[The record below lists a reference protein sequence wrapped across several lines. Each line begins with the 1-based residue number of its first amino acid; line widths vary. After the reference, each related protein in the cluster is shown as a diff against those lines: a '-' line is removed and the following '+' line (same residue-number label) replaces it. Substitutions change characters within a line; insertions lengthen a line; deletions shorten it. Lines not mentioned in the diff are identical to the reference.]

1 LRIGIVKTIR
11 TIFHSALNVVKQM
24 RWSVRILLLVV
35 IVIFFSGGAIVITGQ
50 PGFCNS
56 CHIMNPYYESWEH
69 SKHSKVNCLDCHLQ
83 PGFTGYV
90 KGKINGLAQA
100 VACVVGRVGT
110 KPNATV
116 EDDSCMRPECHSTGE
131 LETKNLVY
139 SGMKFTHQV
148 HVDHVVDG
156 IKISCGL
163 CHSHVEGKEHFSVNR
178 EVCFTCHFL
187 KGSESDARLVQ
198 TGCQNCHEVPDKVIQ
213 RGFVTIN
220 HAEFVSYKASC
231 EDSCHKR
238 EIERP
243 ANVSATVCLNCHDY
257 GLERESDSVKLHEVH
272 TDPEKLAAYTGQKH
286 TTHAI
291 KVECF
296 ACHGKVIHERTEVA
310 LLSDMMD
317 CQDCHSNTHQVQR
330 SIYTGVV
337 HPQDG
342 SDPNNVLSP
351 MFLTHVECKGCHIE
365 RVRKST
371 GTLDSVGEVA
381 KVVPESCDKCHEPGT
396 GDQYIP
402 FWQEKIKGLYDQIV
416 ERTDRREERAK
427 LDTDPQ
433 SAQKSLERV
442 KQARSI
448 LESVANDGSWG
459 VHNFKYTEAM
469 LLKANE
475 LVIGTE

>member
-1 LRIGIVKTIR
+1 MNKIR
-11 TIFHSALNVVKQM
+11 AIFSSAINVVRQM
-24 RWSVRILLLVV
+24 KWSVRIALLIV
-35 IVIFFSGGAIVITGQ
+35 IMIFFSGGAIVITGQ

-56 CHIMNPYYESWEH
+56 CHIMNPYYESWHE
-69 SKHSKVNCLDCHLQ
+69 SSHSKVNCLDCHLQ

-116 EDDSCMRPECHSTGE
+116 DDASCMRPECHSTEE

-148 HVDHVVDG
+148 HVENVVDG
-156 IKISCGL
+156 IRISCGL
-163 CHSHVEGKEHFSVNR
+163 CHSHFEGKEHFSVNK
-178 EVCFTCHFL
+178 EICFTCHFL
-187 KGSESDARLVQ
+187 KGSEGDSRLVQ
-198 TGCQNCHEVPDKVIQ
+198 TGCQSCHEVPDKVIE

-220 HAEFVSYKASC
+220 HAEFVSYNASC
-231 EDSCHKR
+231 DDSCHKQ

-243 ANVSATVCLNCHDY
+243 AQVSATVCLNCHDY
-257 GLERESDSVKLHEVH
+257 GIEHEPNSVKLHAVH
-272 TDPEKLAAYTGQKH
+272 TDPEALETYTGHKH
-286 TTHAI
+286 TAHAI

-296 ACHGKVIHERTEVA
+296 ACHGKVIHGRSEVTSVA
-310 LLSDMMD
+310 AMMN
-317 CQDCHSNTHQVQR
+317 CQDCHSNTHQVQK
-330 SIYTGVV
+330 SIYTGEA

-342 SDPNNVLSP
+342 RDPNNVLSP

-371 GTLDSVGEVA
+371 GTLDSFGEVA
-381 KVVPESCDKCHEPGT
+381 KAVPESCDKCHEPGT
-396 GDQYIP
+396 GEQYIP
-402 FWQEKIKGLYDQIV
+402 FWQGKIRGLYDKIGARV
-416 ERTDRREERAK
+416 DK
-427 LDTDPQ
+427 LEQLAQLETNQ
-433 SAQKSLERV
+433 QLAQKSKGRAR
-442 KQARSI
+442 QARAI

-475 LVIGTE
+475 IVSAAE

>member
-1 LRIGIVKTIR
+1 LNSAINIVR
-11 TIFHSALNVVKQM
+11 QM
-24 RWSVRILLLVV
+24 KWSVRILLLIV

-69 SKHSKVNCLDCHLQ
+69 SNHSKVNCLDCHLQ
-83 PGFTGYV
+83 PGFGGYV

-116 EDDSCMRPECHSTGE
+116 DDASCMRPECHSTEE

-148 HVDHVVDG
+148 HIENVVDG

-163 CHSHVEGKEHFSVNR
+163 CHSHFEGREHFSVNK
-178 EVCFTCHFL
+178 EICFTCHFL
-187 KGSESDARLVQ
+187 KGSERDSRLVQ
-198 TGCQNCHEVPDKVIQ
+198 TGCRSCHEVPDKLIE

-220 HAEFVSYKASC
+220 HAEFVSYNASC
-231 EDSCHKR
+231 DDSCHKQ

-243 ANVSATVCLNCHDY
+243 AQVSATVCLNCHDY
-257 GLERESDSVKLHEVH
+257 GIEREPNSVKLHEVH
-272 TDPEKLAAYTGQKH
+272 TDPEKLEVYTGHKH

-296 ACHGKVIHERTEVA
+296 ACHGKVIHGRSEVTSVA
-310 LLSDMMD
+310 AMMD
-317 CQDCHSNTHQVQR
+317 CQDCHSNTHEVQR
-330 SIYTGVV
+330 SIYTGEA
-337 HPQDG
+337 HPQEGRDAKH
-342 SDPNNVLSP
+342 VLSP
-351 MFLTHVECKGCHIE
+351 MFLTHVECNGCHIE

-371 GTLDSVGEVA
+371 GTLDSFGEVA
-381 KVVPESCDKCHEPGT
+381 KAVPRSCDKCHEPGT
-396 GDQYIP
+396 GEQYIP
-402 FWQEKIKGLYDQIV
+402 FWQGKIKGLYDKILARVDKIEQLARL
-416 ERTDRREERAK
+416 ETNQQ
-427 LDTDPQ
+427 L
-433 SAQKSLERV
+433 AQKSKDRAE
-442 KQARSI
+442 QARAI

-469 LLKANE
+469 LNKANGI
-475 LVIGTE
+475 VNSTE

>member
-1 LRIGIVKTIR
+1 VNKIR
-11 TIFHSALNVVKQM
+11 AIFGSAINVVRQM
-24 RWSVRILLLVV
+24 KWSVRIALL
-35 IVIFFSGGAIVITGQ
+35 IAIMIFFSGGAIVITGQ

-56 CHIMNPYYESWEH
+56 CHIMNPFYESWDDSSH
-69 SKHSKVNCLDCHLQ
+69 SHVNCLDCHLQ

-116 EDDSCMRPECHSTGE
+116 DDASCMRPECHSTEE
-131 LETKNLVY
+131 LESKNLVY

-148 HVDHVVDG
+148 HVENVVDG

-163 CHSHVEGKEHFSVNR
+163 CHSHVEGKEHFGVNK

-187 KGSESDARLVQ
+187 KGSTSDSRLVQ
-198 TGCQNCHEVPDKVIQ
+198 TGCQSCHEVPDKVIQ
-213 RGFVTIN
+213 RGFVAIN

-231 EDSCHKR
+231 DDSCHKND
-238 EIERP
+238 IEKD
-243 ANVSATVCLNCHDY
+243 AVVSATVCLNCHDY
-257 GLERESDSVKLHEVH
+257 GLEREPNSVKLHEVH
-272 TDPEKLAAYTGQKH
+272 TDPERLEAYTGQKH
-286 TTHAI
+286 ATHSI

-296 ACHGKVIHERTEVA
+296 ACHGKIIHER
-310 LLSDMMD
+310 SDVTSISAMMD
-317 CQDCHSNTHQVQR
+317 CQDCHSKAHQIQR
-330 SIYTGVV
+330 SIYTGEV

-342 SDPNNVLSP
+342 RDPNNVLSP
-351 MFLTHVECKGCHIE
+351 MFLTHVDCKGCHIE

-371 GTLDSVGEVA
+371 GTLDSFGEVA
-381 KVVPESCDKCHEPGT
+381 KAVPRSCDKCHAPGT

-402 FWQEKIKGLYDQIV
+402 FWQGKIRGLYDKIGARVDKLEQLAQL
-416 ERTDRREERAK
+416 ETDQQ
-427 LDTDPQ
+427 L
-433 SAQKSLERV
+433 AQKSKDRAS
-442 KQARSI
+442 QARAI
-448 LESVANDGSWG
+448 LEAVSNDGSWG

-475 LVIGTE
+475 MLIAIE

>member
-1 LRIGIVKTIR
+1 MNRIR
-11 TIFHSALNVVKQM
+11 AIFNSVINVVKQM
-24 RWSVRILLLVV
+24 KWSVRIALLIV
-35 IVIFFSGGAIVITGQ
+35 IVTFFSGGAIVITGQ

-56 CHIMNPYYESWEH
+56 CHIMNPYYDSWED
-69 SKHSKVNCLDCHLQ
+69 SNHSKVNCLDCHLR
-83 PGFTGYV
+83 PGFKGYV
-90 KGKINGLAQA
+90 KGKVNGLAQA

-116 EDDSCMRPECHSTGE
+116 EDASCMRPECHSTEE

-148 HVDHVVDG
+148 HVENVVDG

-163 CHSHVEGKEHFSVNR
+163 CHSHVGGKEHFSVNK

-187 KGSESDARLVQ
+187 KGSETDSRIVQ
-198 TGCQNCHEVPDKVIQ
+198 TDCQSCHEVPDKVID

-231 EDSCHKR
+231 DDSCHKR
-238 EIERP
+238 DIEKN
-243 ANVSATVCLNCHDY
+243 AQVSATVCRNCHDY
-257 GLERESDSVKLHEVH
+257 DIEREPNSVKLHEVH
-272 TDPEKLAAYTGQKH
+272 TDPEKLEIYTGRKH
-286 TTHAI
+286 TTHTI

-296 ACHGKVIHERTEVA
+296 ACHGKVIHERGEATSVVA
-310 LLSDMMD
+310 MMD
-317 CQDCHSNTHQVQR
+317 CQDCHSDTHQVQR
-330 SIYTGVV
+330 SLYSAQA

-342 SDPNNVLSP
+342 TDQKNVLSP
-351 MFLTHVECKGCHIE
+351 MFLTHVECSGCHIE

-371 GTLDSVGEVA
+371 GTLDSFGEVA
-381 KVVPESCDKCHEPGT
+381 KAVPRACDKCHAPGT

-402 FWQEKIKGLYDQIV
+402 FWQEQIKGLYDKIGA
-416 ERTDRREERAK
+416 RIDK
-427 LDTDPQ
+427 LEQLAQLETNQ
-433 SAQKSLERV
+433 QLAQKSGDRAR
-442 KQARSI
+442 QARAI

-469 LLKANE
+469 LNRANE
-475 LVIGTE
+475 IVSSAD

>member
-1 LRIGIVKTIR
+1 MNKIR
-11 TIFHSALNVVKQM
+11 AIFSLAINVVKQM
-24 RWSVRILLLVV
+24 KWSVRIALLIAIVV
-35 IVIFFSGGAIVITGQ
+35 FFSGGAIVITGQ

-69 SKHSKVNCLDCHLQ
+69 SNHSKVNCLDCHLQ
-83 PGFTGYV
+83 PGFGGYV

-116 EDDSCMRPECHSTGE
+116 EDDSCMRPECHSTQE

-148 HVDHVVDG
+148 HVENVVDG

-163 CHSHVEGKEHFSVNR
+163 CHSHFEGKEHFSINK
-178 EVCFTCHFL
+178 EICFTCHFL
-187 KGSESDARLVQ
+187 KGSESDSTLVQ
-198 TGCQNCHEVPDKVIQ
+198 TGCQSCHEVPDKLIE

-220 HAEFVSYKASC
+220 HAEFVSYNASC
-231 EDSCHKR
+231 EDSCHKQ

-243 ANVSATVCLNCHDY
+243 AQVSATVCLNCHDY
-257 GLERESDSVKLHEVH
+257 DIEHEPNSVKLHEVH
-272 TDPEKLAAYTGQKH
+272 TDSEALETYTGHKH
-286 TTHAI
+286 TAHAI

-296 ACHGKVIHERTEVA
+296 ACHGKVIHERSEVTSVA
-310 LLSDMMD
+310 AMMD
-317 CQDCHSNTHQVQR
+317 CQDCHSNTHQVQK
-330 SIYTGVV
+330 SIYTGEA

-342 SDPNNVLSP
+342 RDPNNVLSP

-365 RVRKST
+365 RVRKNT
-371 GTLDSVGEVA
+371 GTLDSFGEVA
-381 KVVPESCDKCHEPGT
+381 KAVPESCDKCHEPGT
-396 GDQYIP
+396 GEQYIP
-402 FWQEKIKGLYDQIV
+402 FWQGKIRGLYDKILARVDKLEQFGQL
-416 ERTDRREERAK
+416 ETDQQ
-427 LDTDPQ
+427 L
-433 SAQKSLERV
+433 AQKSRDRAR
-442 KQARSI
+442 QARAI

-475 LVIGTE
+475 IVSATE